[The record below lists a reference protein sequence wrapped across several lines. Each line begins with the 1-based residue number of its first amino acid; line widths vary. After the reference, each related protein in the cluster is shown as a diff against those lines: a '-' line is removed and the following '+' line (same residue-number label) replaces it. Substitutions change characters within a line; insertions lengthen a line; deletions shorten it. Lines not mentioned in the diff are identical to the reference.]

1 MRRAVSLLGVL
12 LLALPAGAARRPTH
26 ENPHAEVT
34 ATASVDSQPKKKHHR
49 NGRDF
54 EEFRARLLSV
64 AAVDPNAPIEFP
76 LEPGREVNIVHDLT
90 CGGQW
95 IELVPGDRV
104 ELRGEY
110 VSPPEGPGI
119 IHFTHPAGGKCGRA
133 GSHVDGYLRRHVAAP
148 VPAPVAPAAAAAAAD
163 PRPIVISSVQLDA
176 FRTSVRPILSVK
188 CAPCH
193 EPGGKMYARLPFD
206 DPSTVASHSARMATR
221 LKGDDRKALES
232 WTSAASAPLQPH

>member
-1 MRRAVSLLGVL
+1 MRRAYLLLGVL
-12 LLALPAGAARRPTH
+12 LLAVPARGARRAAH

-34 ATASVDSQPKKKHHR
+34 ATVSVDSPPKKKHHR

-64 AAVDPNAPIEFP
+64 AAVDPNAHIEFS
-76 LEPGREVNIVHDLT
+76 LEPGREVNVVHDLT

-104 ELRGEY
+104 DLRGEY
-110 VSPPEGPGI
+110 VSPPEGRGI
-119 IHFTHPAGGKCGRA
+119 IHFTHPAGGKCGRS

-148 VPAPVAPAAAAAAAD
+148 VPAPAAAAN
-163 PRPIVISSVQLDA
+163 PGPIAISSVQLDA
-176 FRTSVRPILSVK
+176 FRASVRPILSVK

-232 WTSAASAPLQPH
+232 WASAASAPPQPH

>member
-1 MRRAVSLLGVL
+1 MRRAAVLLGVL
-12 LLALPAGAARRPTH
+12 LLALPAGAARRATH

-34 ATASVDSQPKKKHHR
+34 ATAAVDSQPKKKHHR

-64 AAVDPNAPIEFP
+64 AAVDPNAPIAFP
-76 LEPGREVNIVHDLT
+76 LEAGREVNVVHDLT

-95 IELVPGDRV
+95 IELLPGDRV
-104 ELRGEY
+104 DLRGEY

-133 GSHVDGYLRRHVAAP
+133 GSHIDGYLRRHVEAAA
-148 VPAPVAPAAAAAAAD
+148 VLAPAPAD
-163 PRPIVISSVQLDA
+163 PNPIALSSLQLDA
-176 FRTSVRPILSVK
+176 FRASVRPILSVK

-193 EPGGKMYARLPFD
+193 EPGGKMYGRLPFD
-206 DPSTVASHSARMATR
+206 DPATVASHSARMATR
-221 LKGDDRKALES
+221 LKGDDRKALET
-232 WTSAASAPLQPH
+232 WAAAASPQLH

>member
-1 MRRAVSLLGVL
+1 MRRPVLFLGVL
-12 LLALPAGAARRPTH
+12 LLALAAGAAQRATH

-64 AAVDPNAPIEFP
+64 AAVDPNARIEFS
-76 LEPGREVNIVHDLT
+76 LEAGREVNVVHDLT

-104 ELRGEY
+104 DLRGEY
-110 VSPPEGPGI
+110 VSPPEGRGI

-133 GSHVDGYLRRHVAAP
+133 GSHIDGYLRRHVATALAAAAAP
-148 VPAPVAPAAAAAAAD
+148 AGAPAAA
-163 PRPIVISSVQLDA
+163 PSPIAISSLQVDA
-176 FRTSVRPILSVK
+176 FRASVRPILSVK

-221 LKGDDRKALES
+221 LKDDDRKALET
-232 WTSAASAPLQPH
+232 WAAAASAPPPPH